1 MKIKI
6 KKLIKSKISEA
17 ILTYEGGKQDGEEL
31 ESSVQQLQNLFIFI
45 ENKPINDI
53 AVDLFNAEPIGLIEI
68 EFQYPNKS
76 SVIFT
81 K

>member
-1 MKIKI
+1 MKVKI
-6 KKLIKSKISEA
+6 KKIIKSKRSDA
-17 ILTYEGGKQDGEEL
+17 ILVYEGGKQDGEEL
-31 ESSVQQLQNLFIFI
+31 EASVRQLNNLFVFI
-45 ENKPINDI
+45 ENKPINEI

-68 EFQYPNKS
+68 EFQYPNKE